1 MRTRQSSVRIIE
13 IMEKRLFYIVLLLL
27 ISAETV
33 FSQDDSLRQLS
44 SDSIFSIEEHEKI
57 IIPSTI
63 HQTKVLGQ
71 FLFGSGLSEERGV
84 GIGVRATYF
93 VKQNTFIGGT
103 FVIHF
108 GPTAYSLK
116 PGYGTMY
123 YLGGEIGGRV
133 VQLPFSIEPLLSFG
147 QALVQNPNV
156 ERSSSMESKL
166 YIAPGISLKTL
177 FDGSNVGI
185 HVRYLKIDEMAFV
198 GLYLSYGV

>member
-1 MRTRQSSVRIIE
+1 MG
-13 IMEKRLFYIVLLLL
+13 KRLFLIVLLLL
-27 ISAETV
+27 ISSETIL
-33 FSQDDSLRQLS
+33 SQDDSLSQSS
-44 SDSIFSIEEHEKI
+44 SDSLFSNQDHEKN
-57 IIPSTI
+57 IIPSNI

-71 FLFGSGLSEERGV
+71 FLFGSGLSEERGA

-108 GPTAYSLK
+108 GPTSYSLK

-133 VQLPFSIEPLLSFG
+133 VLLPFSIEPLLSFG
-147 QALVQNPNV
+147 QALVQNPNY

-166 YIAPGISLKTL
+166 YFAPGISLKTL
-177 FDGSNVGI
+177 FDGSNVGL
-185 HVRYLKIDEMAFV
+185 HVRYLKFDEMAFV
-198 GLYLSYGV
+198 ALYLSYGV